1 VAVTIA
7 VYDPAGVFAL
17 VVIVKV
23 VDADPP
29 AGTVTFVGFT
39 EVVGPF
45 GVMDEVRDVVPENP
59 PRLESVIV
67 EVAELLVATVR
78 LDGLALSDSPLNL
91 MLDTYVDQQF
101 PLQQS
106 PAAMLWYSPATQTVL
121 GSDGSTAA
129 PK

>member
-1 VAVTIA
+1 VAVTVA
-7 VYDPAGVFAL
+7 EYSPDGVLEL
-17 VVIVKV
+17 VVIVNA

-29 AGTVTFVGFT
+29 AGTVALVGFT
-39 EVVGPF
+39 EVVGPV
-45 GVMDEVRDVVPENP
+45 GVMDEVRDTVPENP
-59 PRLESVIV
+59 PRLKSVTV
-67 EVAELLVATVR
+67 EVTELLVATVR
-78 LDGLALSDSPLNL
+78 YDGLALSDSPLNL

-106 PAAMLWYSPATQTVL
+106 PAAMLWYSPATQTVV

>member
-1 VAVTIA
+1 VAVTVA
-7 VYDPAGVFAL
+7 VYGPDGVLEL
-17 VVIVKV
+17 VVIVNV

-29 AGTVTFVGFT
+29 AGTATLVGYT
-39 EVVGPF
+39 EAVGPF
-45 GVMDEVRDVVPENP
+45 GVMDEVRDTVPENP
-59 PRLESVIV
+59 PRLESITV
-67 EVAELLVATVR
+67 EVAELPVATVR
-78 LDGLALSDSPLNL
+78 YDGLALRDSPLNL

-106 PAAMLWYSPATQTVL
+106 PAAMLWYSPATQTVV